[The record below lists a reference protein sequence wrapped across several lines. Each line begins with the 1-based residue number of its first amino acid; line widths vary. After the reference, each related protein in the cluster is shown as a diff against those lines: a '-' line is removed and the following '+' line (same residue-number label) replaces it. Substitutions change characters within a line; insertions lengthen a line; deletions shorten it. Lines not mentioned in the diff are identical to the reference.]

1 MNTSTL
7 KPSYGCWKCS
17 SVKETPLS
25 SSSAQLGF
33 TLLAKQGPATA
44 IQSNIVCTK
53 TCSSVIDSLQ
63 AHLALKDAKTW
74 LVHQMYSAVC
84 STVQQKGLV
93 FCFGLT
99 FFFFFFTSAMRP
111 WISEYNQ
118 ITCESLILI
127 PFEAQKNVSVIFC
140 VVLYDS
146 LYRFLA
152 FFYIN
157 IAVI

>member
-63 AHLALKDAKTW
+63 AHLALKDAKTC

-84 STVQQKGLV
+84 STVQKKRTCVLLWTYV
-93 FCFGLT
+93 FS
-99 FFFFFFTSAMRP
+99 FFASAMRP

-118 ITCESLILI
+118 ITCESLMLI

-146 LYRFLA
+146 SYRFLA
-152 FFYIN
+152 FFLY
-157 IAVI
+157 